1 MHKVVTA
8 WVTNMGLTSIAKA
21 LSFKCGA
28 KLLRLKKNLFNFISD
43 FFLSD
48 RGVERIGELQDTTI
62 IVRKESGLQK
72 IR

>member
-28 KLLRLKKNLFNFISD
+28 KLLRLKKYFLISYLNL
-43 FFLSD
+43 LCD